1 MADEESGDERAVA
14 LGRIESLT
22 LAITVRSIPRMLQ
35 PLLATDLTIHQ
46 LKALTVIVTSPEGV
60 TVGELASSF
69 GVSLASI
76 SKLLD
81 RLGEQELV
89 DRATD
94 SRDQRVRRVT
104 ATELG
109 RAAVRQ
115 LMGERPELGTDVLSG
130 LSTDELHA
138 LEIGL
143 EAVSRELT
151 RLSR

>member
-1 MADEESGDERAVA
+1 MAGEEDEDERAVT
-14 LGRIESLT
+14 LRRIESLT

-60 TVGELASSF
+60 TVGELASAF
-69 GVSLASI
+69 GVSLASV

-81 RLGEQELV
+81 RLTEQELV
-89 DRATD
+89 HRTMDG
-94 SRDQRVRRVT
+94 RDQRVRRVS

-115 LMGERPELGTDVLSG
+115 LMGERPELSADVLSG
-130 LSTDELHA
+130 LSVKELHA
-138 LEIGL
+138 LETGL
-143 EAVSRELT
+143 QAVSRELT
-151 RLSR
+151 RVGR